1 VKSTSK
7 SKDIVFFS
15 SGKLGCGAIK
25 EDLPKP
31 ENVANPIEGNS
42 VIKNL

>member
-1 VKSTSK
+1 MESTSK
-7 SKDIVFFS
+7 SKDTLFFS

-31 ENVANPIEGNS
+31 ENVANPTEGNS
-42 VIKNL
+42 VMKNL